1 MLALAFALGL
11 AASAGPNDTDLP
23 RSLSVDETP
32 FLAPAPVQKDEY
44 QMWVGGHLGITDA
57 YDAED
62 INFVFGANVRIKL
75 MSWLAVE
82 GTFDINMRQSFEDS
96 QIHVSQFPFEF
107 GALFYLPLELPV
119 RPYGTAG
126 IGFTFSNTT
135 FNGNLRGLNDTTE
148 LNALAFLGFGA
159 EWEVQ
164 DGIMLDANLRFIFV
178 NDPPHFHGISANW
191 LQLTFGIL
199 FKLSK

>member
-1 MLALAFALGL
+1 MIALALALGL
-11 AASAGPNDTDLP
+11 AASAGPDDTDLP

-62 INFVFGANVRIKL
+62 INFVFGANLRIKL

-82 GTFDINMRQSFEDS
+82 GTFDINMRQSFEDG
-96 QIHVSQFPFEF
+96 QIHVSQYPFEF

-148 LNALAFLGFGA
+148 LNALAFLGFGV

-164 DGIMLDANLRFIFV
+164 DNVMLDANLRFIFV

-191 LQLTFGIL
+191 LQLTFGVL